1 MPDDAT
7 TVIAITDLAKRWGMS
22 RNGAAGRVKRA
33 GWPTSRRNSDHALMV
48 HIPPDAPTAPVKAPE
63 GNEGA
68 GEGADSPHAEGAVKA
83 LQDALQDARE
93 VNRFLAGEIGDLRM
107 MLSHAQNGERAA
119 RDRVEE
125 LLRQMAAPA
134 AAPVGLWRRLFG

>member
-1 MPDDAT
+1 M
-7 TVIAITDLAKRWGMS
+7 
-22 RNGAAGRVKRA
+22 
-33 GWPTSRRNSDHALMV
+33 
-48 HIPPDAPTAPVKAPE
+48 
-63 GNEGA
+63 
-68 GEGADSPHAEGAVKA
+68 KA

-134 AAPVGLWRRLFG
+134 APPVGLWRRLFG